1 MMCAMFTHEAIF
13 KEASA
18 RVIHFPGVSK
28 LAFFQLLYFLYTDK
42 SPLHINEVNC
52 VDLIELANR
61 LCLPRLV
68 SLVEASI
75 IQLFNEALEAG
86 SEISEEALK
95 LLQPCQ
101 VSYTVVEKVKK
112 VSSQV
117 NNLSSQVNVQ
127 LFLDYDQ

>member
-101 VSYTVVEKVKK
+101 VSYTVVENALK
-112 VSSQV
+112 SLNISE
-117 NNLSSQVNVQ
+117 
-127 LFLDYDQ
+127 

>member
-1 MMCAMFTHEAIF
+1 MMCAMFTHEEIF

-28 LAFFQLLYFLYTDK
+28 LTFFQLLYFLYTDQ
-42 SPLHINEVNC
+42 SPLHITVVNC

-75 IQLFNEALEAG
+75 IQLFNDALETG

-101 VSYTVVEKVKK
+101 VSLYFTQSVKN
-112 VSSQV
+112 S
-117 NNLSSQVNVQ
+117 
-127 LFLDYDQ
+127 

>member
-1 MMCAMFTHEAIF
+1 MCAMFTHEAIF

-75 IQLFNEALEAG
+75 IQLFNDALETG
-86 SEISEEALK
+86 SEISEETLK

-101 VSYTVVEKVKK
+101 VSVLHCSGWK
-112 VSSQV
+112 
-117 NNLSSQVNVQ
+117 
-127 LFLDYDQ
+127 

>member
-1 MMCAMFTHEAIF
+1 MMCAMFTHEEIF

-28 LAFFQLLYFLYTDK
+28 LTFFQLLYFLYTDQ
-42 SPLHINEVNC
+42 SPLHITVVNC

-75 IQLFNEALEAG
+75 IQLFNDALETG

-101 VSYTVVEKVKK
+101 VSLYFTQSIKFK
-112 VSSQV
+112 
-117 NNLSSQVNVQ
+117 
-127 LFLDYDQ
+127 FLTKFTLGM